1 VIIVI
6 KEKFVLKDWSGKEV
20 IDQER
25 LLNKFIET
33 NSSYKLHSIDG
44 GVYVFELEK
53 QEPTMFLD

>member
-1 VIIVI
+1 VI